1 MRGSPMDPDPHF
13 LGSEAQNY
21 TKQMGRSVSL
31 NEEFT

>member
-1 MRGSPMDPDPHF
+1 MDPDPHF
-13 LGSEAQNY
+13 LGSEARENY